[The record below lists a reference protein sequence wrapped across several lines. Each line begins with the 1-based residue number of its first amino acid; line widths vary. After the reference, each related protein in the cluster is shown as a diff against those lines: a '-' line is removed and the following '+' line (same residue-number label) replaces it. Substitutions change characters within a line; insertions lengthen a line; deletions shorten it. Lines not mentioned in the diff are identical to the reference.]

1 MRKNYKRRIAV
12 DTRKKITTGYKG
24 LSKNGKEIPKKADH
38 FVLMHPE
45 TGEVFFP
52 ELIEF
57 YGEKPKEM
65 YVMFPSDDYS
75 EFFDDNFN
83 LWTSTHN
90 KRRQCDGET
99 CLHVIDEEVK
109 GVKYKAGTES
119 ECICEKFG
127 LRESEVKEEKAI
139 ACSCDM
145 LLKAYILNPENS
157 KIISPTCYMFY
168 SGSVNTADN
177 LRSQLERFK
186 RLSGIPFKL
195 FLKEITRGDK
205 SFVIWDII
213 PYLTPSQLI
222 KFQYSNVALTDGQN
236 LLQLGNG
243 ETVHTEKKTEYNEN
257 NNDVT
262 DVSFTEEKEL
272 SINEFKQKFL
282 SGELEGEDAYKA
294 VVKILEGSPTVDDL
308 QMRGQII
315 LEMKEISEQFR
326 EKIKK
331 TGKKIKADKNW

>member
-1 MRKNYKRRIAV
+1 MRKNYKKRIAV

-24 LSKNGKEIPKKADH
+24 KHTTKAGKEVEIPKKADH
-38 FVLMHPE
+38 FVLHHPE
-45 TGEVFFP
+45 TGEVYFP

-65 YVMFPSDDYS
+65 FVMFPSDDYS

-109 GVKYKAGTES
+109 GTKYKAGTES

-127 LRESEVKEEKAI
+127 LRQTEVKEEKAI

-157 KIISPTCYMFY
+157 KVISPTCYMFY
-168 SGSVNTADN
+168 SGSINTADN

-205 SFVIWDII
+205 TFVIWDII
-213 PYLTPSQLI
+213 PHLTPAQLI
-222 KFQYSNVALTDGQN
+222 EYQYTNVALTDGQS
-236 LLQLGNG
+236 LLQLASG
-243 ETVHTEKKTEYNEN
+243 EIVHNEAKAEYQ
-257 NNDVT
+257 DGGVT
-262 DVSFTEEKEL
+262 DATFTEEKEM
-272 SINEFKQKFL
+272 SINEFKAAFL
-282 SGELEGEDAYKA
+282 TGAIEGERIMAE
-294 VVKILEGSPTVDDL
+294 VTKILEGSPTVEDL
-308 QMRGQII
+308 QMRGQLLLDI
-315 LEMKEISEQFR
+315 KEISDATR
-326 EKIKK
+326 
-331 TGKKIKADKNW
+331 KKIIAEGKRIKAKL